1 MIIIENNFDLLDMDD
16 NKKLQELCN
25 GFVISETPKD
35 GPDGGKS
42 KNYYNRFFI
51 SKFAPN
57 LKDVFTKIVL
67 KTENSV
73 KKTDTIPC
81 EISLQ
86 NTIWLNKVDINSN
99 KNDDFHYD
107 MSDITTILY
116 LNDDFEGGE
125 FEYIDENNKKI
136 KINPKKNMMII
147 SSNKLSHRV
156 LPVTDGIR
164 YSLICPFDF
173 VLKDKKTLL

>member
-1 MIIIENNFDLLDMDD
+1 MIIIENNFDLLDIDD
-16 NKKLQELCN
+16 NKKLQELCD
-25 GFVISETPKD
+25 GFVISETPKE
-35 GPDGGKS
+35 GPDGG

-51 SKFAPN
+51 SKNAPN
-57 LKDVFTKIVL
+57 LKDIFAKIVL
-67 KTENSV
+67 RTKSSV
-73 KKTDTIPC
+73 KKTGTIPC
-81 EISLQ
+81 DILLQ
-86 NTIWLNKVDINSN
+86 NTIWLNKVDFDSN
-99 KNDDFHYD
+99 KNDNFHYD
-107 MSDITTILY
+107 MCDITTILY

-156 LPVTDGIR
+156 LPVTSGIR

-173 VLKDKKTLL
+173 VIKDKKTLL